1 MAPSWATGA
10 ARAEEIKI
18 SGVKNTLGCRI
29 NLGQHGKTGI
39 LVEIWKH
46 AGSPGFG
53 RAEVKVT
60 IRRGVTASALLAAA
74 GLLASSSAWAKKFTL
89 DTAPVTQGRVF
100 VDQRFVGIAP
110 VTVDLKV
117 QNGSVMK
124 AWAEKDGAIGWV
136 TEFTKDQKQTV
147 LLRLEEDE
155 AVKQTVMS
163 DIANK
168 WLTLD
173 PTATGGPGKTIDE
186 GEAWKKIVS
195 IVTDNFREIE
205 QLDRSSFYLRS
216 SWRIRRYPYSVM
228 RNRLIIKRGVT
239 PQLTVKVELESQIYR
254 FTDSRRA
261 SENLRDELFTE
272 TPRIFPEDRDT
283 IRILRDQF

>member
-1 MAPSWATGA
+1 M
-10 ARAEEIKI
+10 
-18 SGVKNTLGCRI
+18 
-29 NLGQHGKTGI
+29 
-39 LVEIWKH
+39 
-46 AGSPGFG
+46 
-53 RAEVKVT
+53 T
-60 IRRGVTASALLAAA
+60 IRHGVTALAVLAAA
-74 GLLASSSAWAKKFTL
+74 IFFTSPPAWAKKFTL
-89 DTAPVTQGRVF
+89 DTAPVPQGRVF
-100 VDQRFVGIAP
+100 VNDQFVGVAP

-117 QNGSVMK
+117 SKGTVVK
-124 AWAEKDGAIGWV
+124 AWAEKDGALGWI
-136 TEFTKDQKQTV
+136 TEFSKDQNQTV
-147 LLRLEEDE
+147 VIRLEEDE

-173 PTATGGPGKTIDE
+173 PTATGGPGKIIDE

-216 SWRIRRYPYSVM
+216 AWRVRRYPYSVI

-239 PQLTVKVELESQIYR
+239 SHLTVKVELESQIYR
-254 FTDSRRA
+254 FKETTQA
-261 SENLRDELFTE
+261 SDRVRDELFTE

-283 IRILRDQF
+283 IQILRDQF

>member
-1 MAPSWATGA
+1 
-10 ARAEEIKI
+10 
-18 SGVKNTLGCRI
+18 
-29 NLGQHGKTGI
+29 
-39 LVEIWKH
+39 
-46 AGSPGFG
+46 
-53 RAEVKVT
+53 VT
-60 IRRGVTASALLAAA
+60 IRHSVTALAVLAAA
-74 GLLASSSAWAKKFTL
+74 SFPASSLALAKKFTL
-89 DTAPVTQGRVF
+89 DTAPVTEGRVF
-100 VDQRFVGIAP
+100 VNDQFVGIAP

-117 QNGSVMK
+117 SKGNLMK
-124 AWAEKDGAIGWV
+124 AWAEKDGALGWV
-136 TEFTKDQKQTV
+136 TEFSKDQNQTV

-155 AVKQTVMS
+155 AAKQTVMS

-216 SWRIRRYPYSVM
+216 AWRIRRYPYSVI

-239 PQLTVKVELESQIYR
+239 SQLTVKVELESQIYR
-254 FTDSRRA
+254 FKDSSQANERI
-261 SENLRDELFTE
+261 RDEAFTE

-283 IRILRDQF
+283 IQILRDQF